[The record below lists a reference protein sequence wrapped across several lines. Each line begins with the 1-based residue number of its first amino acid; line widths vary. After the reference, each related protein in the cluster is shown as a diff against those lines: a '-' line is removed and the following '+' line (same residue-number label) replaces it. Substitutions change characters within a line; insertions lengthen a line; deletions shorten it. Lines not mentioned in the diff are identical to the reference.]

1 MNLRKVFF
9 SEFNIFLPFTLK
21 LIKDGSAKHVF
32 NECMYGNIVCLSCY
46 PCRPGKKGQ
55 NYNFI
60 QGGGGEGVSK
70 LQPPL
75 YKMEV

>member
-1 MNLRKVFF
+1 MNLRFF
-9 SEFNIFLPFTLK
+9 LYSTIFLPFTLK

-60 QGGGGEGVSK
+60 QGGRGVSK

-75 YKMEV
+75 YKMGV